1 MSAEEVGI
9 LDKSCACLYGI
20 CGILEYESSA
30 LSTIADVVAAM
41 SSEASKADVGAL
53 NLMDSGDGLS
63 VKDEVGVASD
73 LKVLLNGSK
82 LVGKVES
89 SFSRAKMNLNSIGS
103 DNLRSTLVELFEGKC
118 SGMNGLRYAH
128 RLISDAVFQLFR

>member
-1 MSAEEVGI
+1 MF

-20 CGILEYESSA
+20 CGILDYESSA

-41 SSEASKADVGAL
+41 SSEVSKADVGAL
-53 NLMDSGDGLS
+53 NLMMGSGDGLS

-82 LVGKVES
+82 LVGKVEVDAVS
-89 SFSRAKMNLNSIGS
+89 EMNLNSITKVLG
-103 DNLRSTLVELFEGKC
+103 
-118 SGMNGLRYAH
+118 
-128 RLISDAVFQLFR
+128 